1 VTGPQALQ
9 ARLELIRRAQSS
21 VDAQYYHLKS
31 DATGRQFLRTL
42 AEAAARGVRV
52 RLLIDDLY
60 TAGADD
66 LLLGFAAHPNVELRL
81 FNPFTAGRGR
91 MATRILASL
100 HDFDRVQRRM
110 HNKML
115 IVDGAVAV
123 AGGRNVGDE
132 YYLRDEQSNFFDID
146 VMLVGAVV
154 PRAQHLFDAYWNS
167 QRVFP
172 VQFIGQSER
181 GAEELRSLFDEQTG
195 QAHVPPLLRPQ
206 SDRLGNRSLDEELKS
221 GRLQLHW
228 GRADAFA
235 DAPEKIAGKAS
246 VLGLADP
253 MGPLGLVLNIRQL
266 VASEIAKSK
275 NKCYTTTPYLI
286 PGRYGMDRV
295 HDLNRQGVRLSVL
308 TNSLASTDEPLV
320 HTAYRRYRTE
330 MLRAGVELYEMSPL
344 RGRRVIRDSLKGQPV
359 FRLHTKSVVCDQSW
373 IFLGSLNL
381 DPRSHE
387 INTEMGLLI
396 YSPELARE
404 LVSLVELVQREAAY
418 RVRLNEEGQLEW
430 VFTDAAGS
438 ERHAEE
444 PETGWWDR
452 LLLNLLGPLIP
463 EMLL

>member
-1 VTGPQALQ
+1 
-9 ARLELIRRAQSS
+9 
-21 VDAQYYHLKS
+21 
-31 DATGRQFLRTL
+31 
-42 AEAAARGVRV
+42 
-52 RLLIDDLY
+52 
-60 TAGADD
+60 
-66 LLLGFAAHPNVELRL
+66 
-81 FNPFTAGRGR
+81 
-91 MATRILASL
+91 
-100 HDFDRVQRRM
+100 
-110 HNKML
+110 
-115 IVDGAVAV
+115 
-123 AGGRNVGDE
+123 
-132 YYLRDEQSNFFDID
+132 
-146 VMLVGAVV
+146 
-154 PRAQHLFDAYWNS
+154 
-167 QRVFP
+167 
-172 VQFIGQSER
+172 
-181 GAEELRSLFDEQTG
+181 
-195 QAHVPPLLRPQ
+195 
-206 SDRLGNRSLDEELKS
+206 
-221 GRLQLHW
+221 LHW